1 MKIRTLAIAAMTAS
15 SLGLLG
21 SVFSSAQAASLG
33 GSGTCTSSEFSYL
46 QCGGAFSGNDKGA
59 QGTGLSNLNT
69 LFGGSWSF
77 AGDNED
83 GTVSFLSGG
92 DGSKSGVASTDLSG
106 AGAIAV
112 KAGNSYSLYTIAN
125 LAEFEWD
132 TFGVTRVGRHGN
144 NSPGLSHLSIYKRAM
159 DDGSASTEEVPE
171 PALLLGLVMVAGAG
185 TRLKRKSIKAY

>member
-1 MKIRTLAIAAMTAS
+1 MHIKSLAIAAITAS
-15 SLGLLG
+15 SLGLSA

-33 GSGTCTSSEFSYL
+33 GTCTGSTFGYE
-46 QCGGAFSGNDKGA
+46 QCGGAFSGNDKGK

-69 LFGGSWSF
+69 LFGEGWSF

-92 DGSKSGVASTDLSG
+92 GGSKSGIASTNLSG
-106 AGAIAV
+106 SGAIAV
-112 KAGNSYSLYTIAN
+112 KAGNSYSLYTIEN

-132 TFGVTRVGRHGN
+132 TLGVTPVGRNGN
-144 NSPGLSHLSIYKRAM
+144 NSPGLSHLSIYKQAM
-159 DDGSASTEEVPE
+159 TGETSTEEVPE

-185 TRLKRKSIKAY
+185 TRLKRKSITA